1 MPTRSYALERGPVS
15 KIPALLTIVGLT
27 LALTACGSSD
37 TPQATDAAA
46 ASSPSADCTQP
57 GKLSDSV
64 KVTGDF
70 GAPLDI
76 AIDAPLAPTTTQRTV
91 AIKGSGTDTAKKDSI
106 VEVAITLYNAKTE
119 KIVQPT
125 TYSTDGASLVIPIN
139 DTGLLH
145 GLVRSAN
152 CAVEGDRI
160 VTVSTAADAFTDKG
174 TTGVAAGE
182 PVIFVMD
189 VVKVIE
195 SVPTKASGTDQ
206 PAEAGLPTVALAAD
220 GAPTVTVPA
229 TDAPTDLKISTLKKG
244 DGKVVTDGASVA
256 VAYTGVLWAT
266 GKTFDSSWGRS
277 PYTVFPTGGVIPGFT
292 QALVGQTVGSQVLAV
307 IPPEFGYGDAGTQGI
322 SGTDTLVFVIDIL
335 AAEGGPKA

>member
-1 MPTRSYALERGPVS
+1 MS

-37 TPQATDAAA
+37 TTEATDAAA
-46 ASSPSADCTQP
+46 ASSPSADCTES

-76 AIDAPLAPTTTQRTV
+76 SIDAPLEPTASQRTV
-91 AIKGSGTDTAKKDSI
+91 AVKGTGTDTAKTDSI

-119 KIVQPT
+119 EVIQPT
-125 TYSTDGASLVIPIN
+125 TYNTDGASLVIPIN
-139 DTGLLH
+139 DTSFLP

-152 CAVEGDRI
+152 CAVEGERI
-160 VTVSTAADAFTDKG
+160 VTVSPAADAFADQG

-189 VVKVIE
+189 VISVIE
-195 SVPTKASGTDQ
+195 DVPTQASGEDQ
-206 PAEAGLPTVALAAD
+206 PVEDGFPTVALADD
-220 GAPTVTVPA
+220 GAPTITIPA
-229 TDAPTDLKISTLKKG
+229 TDAPTDLKITNLKTG
-244 DGKVVTDGASVA
+244 DGEVVTDGASVA
-256 VAYTGVLWAT
+256 VAYTGALWAT
-266 GKTFDSSWGRS
+266 GETFDSSWGRADYS
-277 PYTVFPTGGVIPGFT
+277 LFPTNGVIAGFT
-292 QALVGQTVGSQVLAV
+292 EALVGQTVGSQVLAV
-307 IPPEFGYGDAGTQGI
+307 IPPEFGYGEEGTQGI

-335 AAEGGPKA
+335 AVAGGPAA

>member
-1 MPTRSYALERGPVS
+1 MS

-27 LALTACGSSD
+27 LALTACGSSG
-37 TPQATDAAA
+37 TPEATDAAA
-46 ASSPSADCTQP
+46 ASSPSATCTKS
-57 GKLSDSV
+57 GSISDNV

-76 AIDAPLAPTTTQRTV
+76 SIDAPLEPTSTQRTV
-91 AIKGSGTDTAKKDSI
+91 AIKGTGTDTAKAGSI

-119 KIVQPT
+119 EVIQPT
-125 TYSTDGASLVIPIN
+125 TYSSDGASLVIPIN
-139 DTGLLH
+139 DTGFLP

-160 VTVSTAADAFTDKG
+160 VTVSPATDAFTDKG

-189 VVKVIE
+189 VVSVIE
-195 SVPTKASGTDQ
+195 DVPTRASGTDQ
-206 PAEAGLPTVALAAD
+206 PVEDGFPAVALADD
-220 GAPTVTVPA
+220 GAPTVTIPA
-229 TDAPTDLKISTLKKG
+229 AEAPTDLKISTLKKG

-256 VAYTGVLWAT
+256 VAYTGMLWAT
-266 GKTFDSSWGRS
+266 GETFDSSWGS
-277 PYTVFPTGGVIPGFT
+277 APYALLSTGGVIPGFT
-292 QALVGQTVGSQVLAV
+292 QALVGQTVGSQVIAV

-335 AAEGGPKA
+335 AAASGPTA